1 MKVCEILQNLW
12 VNNFIFLHKFRKET
26 PLVLNKFTQLEIFLH
41 YHRSWRLQQIFSLLA
56 FTDVYERKEVIGFEP
71 TAPF

>member
-1 MKVCEILQNLW
+1 MSSQICKEFRC
-12 VNNFIFLHKFRKET
+12 FLE
-26 PLVLNKFTQLEIFLH
+26 KFTQLEIFLH

-71 TAPF
+71 TAPFLKESEYNVI